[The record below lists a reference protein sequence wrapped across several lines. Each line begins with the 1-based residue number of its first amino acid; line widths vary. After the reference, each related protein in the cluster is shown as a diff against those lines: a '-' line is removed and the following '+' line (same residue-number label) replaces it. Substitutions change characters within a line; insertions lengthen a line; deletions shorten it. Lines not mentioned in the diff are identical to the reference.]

1 MIFNTLSITVAQRT
15 REFATLRTLGASRKQ
30 VMRSVVA
37 EGIVIGLLASVIGL
51 IAGIGLAKGMVALF
65 GALGVELP
73 DAATI
78 VAPRTIVLSLVVG
91 TVTTLVASILPA
103 KRATRVP
110 PIAAVREGSTLPPSR
125 FAAHTHKAGVVIAR
139 GARSRVLAGL
149 FAGGLSGVGTA
160 RAARRRRA
168 RRVPRHG
175 AAGAAPGHAAGPL
188 RRLAGPPQR
197 HRR

>member
-1 MIFNTLSITVAQRT
+1 M
-15 REFATLRTLGASRKQ
+15 
-30 VMRSVVA
+30 
-37 EGIVIGLLASVIGL
+37 
-51 IAGIGLAKGMVALF
+51 
-65 GALGVELP
+65 GVELP

-78 VAPRTIVLSLVVG
+78 IAPRTIVLSILVG

-125 FAAHTHKAGVVIAR
+125 YAAHTPKAGVVVA
-139 GARSRVLAGL
+139 AVPRSPPCSTGL

-160 RAARRRRA
+160 VLLGGGVLGVFLGMALLA
-168 RRVPRHG
+168 PRLV
-175 AAGAAPGHAAGPL
+175 APAGPP

-197 HRR
+197 RRR